1 MFLILYYR
9 EFIKKRILRVN
20 GLVKRIIS
28 VVKTWLTTQKK
39 CGQGQ
44 KEEISSKSMLN
55 IQLYRFRKGKLMKQ
69 ILEVKATIPILI
81 PEDMILIDKIEYQEL
96 KQQDFDG
103 WVGMDVF
110 TEKSNR
116 SVPTISKVLRKPD
129 LRKRIS
135 VENGGWVYY
144 PNGKGDNWSFHYK
157 EMMEFINNEFYQKFN
172 GGSK

>member
-1 MFLILYYR
+1 
-9 EFIKKRILRVN
+9 
-20 GLVKRIIS
+20 
-28 VVKTWLTTQKK
+28 
-39 CGQGQ
+39 
-44 KEEISSKSMLN
+44 
-55 IQLYRFRKGKLMKQ
+55 MKQ

-81 PEDMILIDKIEYQEL
+81 PEDMILINKIEYQEL

-172 GGSK
+172 GGSSL

>member
-1 MFLILYYR
+1 
-9 EFIKKRILRVN
+9 
-20 GLVKRIIS
+20 
-28 VVKTWLTTQKK
+28 
-39 CGQGQ
+39 
-44 KEEISSKSMLN
+44 
-55 IQLYRFRKGKLMKQ
+55 MKQ

-81 PEDMILIDKIEYQEL
+81 PEDMILINKIEYQEL

-157 EMMEFINNEFYQKFN
+157 EMMEFINNEFYQKLN

>member
-1 MFLILYYR
+1 
-9 EFIKKRILRVN
+9 
-20 GLVKRIIS
+20 
-28 VVKTWLTTQKK
+28 
-39 CGQGQ
+39 
-44 KEEISSKSMLN
+44 
-55 IQLYRFRKGKLMKQ
+55 MKQ

-129 LRKRIS
+129 LRKIIS

-157 EMMEFINNEFYQKFN
+157 EMMKFINNEFYQKFN

>member
-1 MFLILYYR
+1 
-9 EFIKKRILRVN
+9 
-20 GLVKRIIS
+20 
-28 VVKTWLTTQKK
+28 
-39 CGQGQ
+39 
-44 KEEISSKSMLN
+44 
-55 IQLYRFRKGKLMKQ
+55 MKQ

-81 PEDMILIDKIEYQEL
+81 PEDMILINKIEYQEL

-135 VENGGWVYY
+135 VENGGWVY
-144 PNGKGDNWSFHYK
+144 
-157 EMMEFINNEFYQKFN
+157 
-172 GGSK
+172 